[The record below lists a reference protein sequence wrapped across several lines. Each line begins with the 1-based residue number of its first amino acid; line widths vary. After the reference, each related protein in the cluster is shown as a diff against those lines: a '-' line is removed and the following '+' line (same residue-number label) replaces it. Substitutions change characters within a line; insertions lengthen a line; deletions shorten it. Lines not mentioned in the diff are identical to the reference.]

1 MAGLSRSVRNRGR
14 RKKIGPLDL
23 DITSLLDILV
33 ILLVFLLKSYNSSG
47 IVFNVAK
54 DIKLP
59 NSISSSP
66 STTGVIVQ
74 VSPSM
79 IWVDDTVVVNSQ
91 NMINKAT
98 FDDGG
103 KRIIP
108 LYNELIKRKRMS
120 KIVEKSS
127 PEAAKFSGIVNLIVD
142 KSVKY
147 SFVKKLLYT
156 SAEAGYQKYKFVVMG
171 ADQ

>member
-1 MAGLSRSVRNRGR
+1 MAGISRSLRGR
-14 RKKIGPLDL
+14 KRRNKIGPLEL

-54 DIKLP
+54 EIKLP

-66 STTGVIVQ
+66 SSTGVIVQ

-79 IWVDDTVVVNSQ
+79 IWVDDELVVNSQ

-98 FDDGG
+98 FDHQG

-108 LYNELIKRKRMS
+108 LYNELIKRKRTS
-120 KIVEKSS
+120 KIVQKSS
-127 PEAAKFSGIVNLIVD
+127 PEASKFTGVVNLIVD

-147 SFVKKLLYT
+147 SFVKKLMYT
-156 SAEAGYQKYKFVVMG
+156 AAEAGYQKYKFVVMG
-171 ADQ
+171 SDQ